1 MKIPQYWASAEDEV
15 SESTK
20 GPLPLKCFG
29 WSDES
34 FAQARSRASETLHR
48 LMDRICAGAPL
59 PERYLYASRPIR
71 EEILEK
77 MTHTDGATL
86 ALITRNG
93 YGAAVLNTPKV
104 MFADIDDPVTPPE
117 SPFKQLLSLFTKTQP
132 AKAELQLPALVT
144 SFAASHPHWSIRC
157 YRTFAG
163 WRLLMTHETFE
174 PASPESRRILQTLGS
189 DPQYIDLTRAQE
201 CFRARLTPKP
211 WRCNVE
217 RPNRAFPRETSAAE
231 EAHALWLTAYE
242 QASSRFATCRY
253 VQTLGSTTQCSEAQL
268 VVLWHDRITRAS
280 EPSLPLA

>member
-1 MKIPQYWASAEDEV
+1 MEIPQYWASAEDEV
-15 SESTK
+15 NESPK

-29 WSDES
+29 WSDENLT
-34 FAQARSRASETLHR
+34 QARSRASETLQR
-48 LMDRICAGAPL
+48 LMDRIRSGAPL
-59 PERYLYASRPIR
+59 PEKYLYASRPIR
-71 EEILEK
+71 EEILET
-77 MTHTDGATL
+77 MTHTDGGTL

-104 MFADIDDPVTPPE
+104 MFADIDDPTPPPE

-132 AKAELQLPALVT
+132 AKAEPQLPALVT
-144 SFAASHPHWSIRC
+144 SFAASHPDWSIRC

-174 PASPESRRILQTLGS
+174 PTSPESREILQALGS

-211 WRCNVE
+211 WRCGVE
-217 RPNRAFPRETSAAE
+217 RPNRSFPRETPAAE
-231 EAHALWLTAYE
+231 NAHMKWLTGYE
-242 QASSRFATCRY
+242 RASSKFATCRY
-253 VQTLGSTTQCSEAQL
+253 VQTLGSTTQCPEAQL

-280 EPSLPLA
+280 ESALMLA

>member
-15 SESTK
+15 SESSK
-20 GPLPLKCFG
+20 GSLPLKCFG

-34 FAQARSRASETLHR
+34 ITEAKSRASETLRR
-48 LMDRICAGAPL
+48 LMDRIRAGAPL
-59 PERYLYASRPIR
+59 PEKYLYASRPIR

-77 MTHTDGATL
+77 MTHPDGETL

-104 MFADIDDPVTPPE
+104 MFADIDDPATPPE
-117 SPFKQLLSLFTKTQP
+117 SPFRQLLSLFTKTQP
-132 AKAELQLPALVT
+132 AKAEPQLPALVM
-144 SFAASHPHWSIRC
+144 SFAMSHPDWGIRC

-163 WRLLMTHETFE
+163 WRLLMAHETFE
-174 PASPESRRILQTLGS
+174 PASAASREILQALGS

-211 WRCNVE
+211 WRCGVE
-217 RPNRAFPRETSAAE
+217 RPNRSFPRETSAADQ
-231 EAHALWLTAYE
+231 AHARWLTGYE
-242 QASSRFATCRY
+242 RACSSFATCRY
-253 VQTLGSTTQCSEAQL
+253 VKTLGSTTQCPESQR

-280 EPSLPLA
+280 ESSLPLA